1 MVNEALRCVRSI
13 NKSSGTAK
21 EETNHLAGHAE
32 TKAHDCSGEDRFSN
46 PVELWQKSD
55 QLVRS
60 EKLFNSLTLSP

>member
-1 MVNEALRCVRSI
+1 MVRCVRSI

-32 TKAHDCSGEDRFSN
+32 TKGKAHDCSGEDRFSN

-55 QLVRS
+55 QLVS
-60 EKLFNSLTLSP
+60 KK